1 MKKIPAKAS
10 SPSTISSGIA
20 LMKRLA
26 APMAATM
33 IPKPPVKVEYLVV
46 VGDDPKTCPAM
57 RVAARPIT
65 TIEKRSY
72 SK

>member
-1 MKKIPAKAS
+1 
-10 SPSTISSGIA
+10 
-20 LMKRLA
+20 MKRLA

-72 SK
+72 LK